1 MNIDT
6 LNKLLN
12 KEILDENY
20 DEVERLIEEGA
31 DVNNIDYAEFTPLI
45 DVALEGHNDLVKL
58 LIKAGANVNY
68 SIEYGNIYDKL
79 TPLHAAVDGGNSE
92 TVRILIEAGADVNA
106 VDSDNMTPLYIAA
119 RKGSIEKVNLLINAD
134 ADVDIADIEGET
146 PLYVASRR
154 GYDIVVKALIKAGA
168 DVYIKNTR
176 GKNALNRATNERV
189 KKLLKAAKTKKELEE
204 LNLIMKGKKGTSGL
218 VEDTIAS
225 FLKGENKDKK
235 PSRGPSNH
243 LKGVIEALRHKTP
256 KRGGARMTR
265 RKK

>member
-6 LNKLLN
+6 LNKLLS
-12 KEILDENY
+12 KEILDENF

-31 DVNNIDYAEFTPLI
+31 DVNNRDYAEFTPLI
-45 DVALEGHNDLVKL
+45 DVALQGNNELVEV
-58 LIKAGANVNY
+58 LIKAGADVNY
-68 SIEYGNIYDKL
+68 VVEDADKL

-134 ADVDIADIEGET
+134 ADVDIADIDGMT
-146 PLYVASRR
+146 PLSVASKK
-154 GYDIVVKALIKAGA
+154 GHDIIVKALVKAGA
-168 DVYIKNTR
+168 DVYIKNTK
-176 GKNALNRATNERV
+176 GKNALNKATNELV
-189 KKLLKAAKTKKELEE
+189 IKLLKGAKTKKELEV

-218 VEDTIAS
+218 VEGTIAN
-225 FLKGENKDKK
+225 FLKGENKKP
-235 PSRGPSNH
+235 PSRGPSKH
-243 LKGVIEALRHKTP
+243 LKDLIEARRNKTP